1 MWVTLM
7 DMVQALFE
15 LQEMEGDLQKSKTD
29 LAEVVS
35 RLDHNEG
42 VTKSRDRSARAKQA
56 FTRLQMT
63 QAELDVDVQAT
74 TARLKELDQRLYS
87 GNTVASKDLLALQ
100 HEIKFTKEKQSD
112 LEGKLLAKMEQ
123 VEAGQKAIATID
135 AELAS
140 VESAREAEIPTLQKR
155 QEQLEQHAKAIAL
168 AYQTAEAAVAP
179 SDLKTYRVLQKSKG
193 TAVAQ
198 VDRGLCS
205 GCIIAIPSREL
216 QMLRTATTP
225 MRCSSCGRFLFI
237 AG

>member
-1 MWVTLM
+1 M

-112 LEGKLLAKMEQ
+112 LEGKLLA
-123 VEAGQKAIATID
+123 
-135 AELAS
+135 
-140 VESAREAEIPTLQKR
+140 R